1 MTLGGWEF
9 HERIWVFLPLSFLL
23 PSSFFA
29 LPFVFLSYSL
39 PLFFLSFPQ
48 FFLSCSSLFS
58 VPLVRSSL
66 PFLFLIQICSSIFI
80 STELRRHS
88 DTAPNNKKTIG
99 FFSKAKTR
107 NFDGASF
114 IVRVSICS
122 LFQHQHCLI
131 LLIYIY
137 IHIYIDL
144 YQCIHLNSAYVY
156 IYMCVDFEYTYGT
169 YVCIWMVSGWRATSV
184 LEIGWNWLFSPNLM
198 YIKLMWNNAKQNI
211 HGISIP
217 AGCRRDGA
225 GGRDGGLKNIPS
237 IDVQGMCNRRCHL
250 DTQTDDDKCVDFQCA
265 SSENLSPHNLIDF
278 N

>member
-88 DTAPNNKKTIG
+88 DTAPNNKKRLV
-99 FFSKAKTR
+99 FSARPRQGILTVPHLLYVCQYVVYF
-107 NFDGASF
+107 NIN
-114 IVRVSICS
+114 IVWYY
-122 LFQHQHCLI
+122 L
-131 LLIYIY
+131 YIY
-137 IHIYIDL
+137 IYIDL
-144 YQCIHLNSAYVY
+144 YHCIHLNSAYVY
-156 IYMCVDFEYTYGT
+156 IYMCVCWFWIYIWNICMYMNGLGLARYFSLGNWMKLVVFPKFDVYQTNVKQCKTEHSWNIDSRRMQTRWSWRERRRTKKHPLYRCPRNVQSEVSFGYTNRWWQ
-169 YVCIWMVSGWRATSV
+169 VCW
-184 LEIGWNWLFSPNLM
+184 FS
-198 YIKLMWNNAKQNI
+198 
-211 HGISIP
+211 
-217 AGCRRDGA
+217 
-225 GGRDGGLKNIPS
+225 
-237 IDVQGMCNRRCHL
+237 MC
-250 DTQTDDDKCVDFQCA
+250 
-265 SSENLSPHNLIDF
+265 
-278 N
+278 

>member
-1 MTLGGWEF
+1 MC
-9 HERIWVFLPLSFLL
+9 VFAFKMYALSWNFYKINKHVGYCPWPLEGENSMKGYGFSFLF
-23 PSSFFA
+23 PSSFLFLCSSFRIPLLFLA
-29 LPFVFLSYSL
+29 SLLSFV
-39 PLFFLSFPQ
+39 FPQ

-137 IHIYIDL
+137 IYIYTLIYI
-144 YQCIHLNSAYVY
+144 NVY
-156 IYMCVDFEYTYGT
+156 IWIVHMYISICVCVDFEYTYGT

-225 GGRDGGLKNIPS
+225 GGRDGGLKNIP
-237 IDVQGMCNRRCHL
+237 L
-250 DTQTDDDKCVDFQCA
+250 
-265 SSENLSPHNLIDF
+265 
-278 N
+278 